1 GPVPGELL
9 RPACH
14 LSVRWAGRA
23 GAHVDGGA
31 ARPAVTG
38 ALALL
43 RPGPGDGATAGGEPL
58 ARGAD
63 RVVELVP
70 RVPDAEAPSALP
82 GHRVGSRDVRD
93 AARGRLPGV
102 AADAARADGGLRPAG
117 DAELDVSGRRHGRAG
132 PPARRDGVHPELH
145 LQLEQGLRDLQTL
158 RGLAARD
165 QRPAR
170 PNAAHAYG
178 WGNSRSVARW
188 AARSAAGGSCVA
200 ISL

>member
-1 GPVPGELL
+1 EGDDVRLQGEPARREGTRQRPARRGLRRVVRLPAAPSPARSRVHEHAALPGLRASGLPVPRDPVPGELL

-23 GAHVDGGA
+23 CAHVDGGA

-63 RVVELVP
+63 RVVELVA

-93 AARGRLPGV
+93 AARGRLPSV
-102 AADAARADGGLRPAG
+102 AADAARAD
-117 DAELDVSGRRHGRAG
+117 
-132 PPARRDGVHPELH
+132 
-145 LQLEQGLRDLQTL
+145 
-158 RGLAARD
+158 
-165 QRPAR
+165 
-170 PNAAHAYG
+170 
-178 WGNSRSVARW
+178 
-188 AARSAAGGSCVA
+188 
-200 ISL
+200 